1 MQIGQEKS
9 LSRCSRILLV
19 PVLILLLLG
28 GSCTKEI
35 DHSMN
40 SNITQKL
47 VGTWN
52 LVSFSAQDPSGQT
65 SYPFGR
71 QAQGRLIY
79 EANGRMAVQLM
90 NPDRPRFASD
100 DLLRTS
106 EAEVR
111 AAFDGYAAYYGSYTV
126 DQGQKIMVHHVEA
139 ALIPNWVGT
148 DQVRH
153 FELQGNRLTLKG
165 DLERGGQ
172 SVVSL
177 VWERLP

>member
-1 MQIGQEKS
+1 MWN
-9 LSRCSRILLV
+9 RIFLA

-28 GSCTKEI
+28 GSCAKE
-35 DHSMN
+35 MN
-40 SNITQKL
+40 HNMSSIITPQL

-52 LVSFSAQDPSGQT
+52 LVSFYAQGPSGKT

-71 QAQGRLIY
+71 KAQGRLIY

-90 NPDRPRFASD
+90 NPDRPRFASG
-100 DLLRTS
+100 DLLLTS

-111 AAFDGYAAYYGSYTV
+111 AAFDGYAAYYGSYSL
-126 DQGQKIMVHHVEA
+126 DQGQGILVHHIEA
-139 ALIPNWVGT
+139 AHLPNWVGT

-172 SVVSL
+172 EVVSL

>member
-1 MQIGQEKS
+1 M
-9 LSRCSRILLV
+9 LNRILLA
-19 PVLILLLLG
+19 PVLILLLIG
-28 GSCTKEI
+28 GSCAKEMN
-35 DHSMN
+35 HSMS
-40 SNITQKL
+40 SNMAPKL

-52 LVSFSAQDPSGQT
+52 LVSFYSQDPSGQT

-71 QAQGRLIY
+71 KAQGRLIY

-90 NPDRPRFASD
+90 NPDRPKFASD

-126 DQGQKIMVHHVEA
+126 DQSEGIIVHHVEA
-139 ALIPNWVGT
+139 AHIPNWVGT

-165 DLERGGQ
+165 DLVRGGQ
-172 SVVSL
+172 AVVSL